1 MNLYMQLDRTVAPP
15 VFEIDPISL
24 ILPKKKILENGLPV
38 YYFKKEQFDLIHFN
52 LVITAGS
59 LFQPALGVARAAVRL
74 LKESSP
80 THSPRDM
87 ELLIDFYGASWG
99 TRVHSTD
106 LEINFVIPKSNCEA
120 LLPHLMELIL
130 NPQYKQY
137 QLDIYNEQRIKSFEV
152 NKLEGDYIARELR
165 DMLLYEEGSPFG
177 TILTRQHI
185 EELSV
190 NMLESYFDRAVN
202 SSTVKLYVAGS
213 VDSSLEKLIESHFSK
228 IKKGEKLLITSPLR
242 KDLTPQ
248 SVYHELPDCKQSTIM
263 LFKMSLP
270 AEHPDK
276 NGLSFVQTLLY
287 GASGSRL
294 MDNLRKKHG
303 LTYGVSGGSLMF
315 FDYSILE
322 INTEVVKEGTN
333 KAIEQIF
340 YELKR
345 LREELVSEEELKQ
358 LIRTVTGKLYRQLDG
373 IVASMRVYQH
383 GNLFGGGEDMV
394 DRAFKA
400 LAELNAE
407 KIQYLANQYLQES
420 DFFSIV
426 VGQK

>member
-1 MNLYMQLDRTVAPP
+1 MQLDRTVAPP

-24 ILPKKKILENGLPV
+24 ILPEKKILENGLPV
-38 YYFKKEQFDLIHFN
+38 YYFKKEQFDLIHFD
-52 LVITAGS
+52 LIITAGT
-59 LFQPALGVARAAVRL
+59 LFQPALGVAGAAIRL

-80 THSPRDM
+80 THSSRDM

-99 TRVHSTD
+99 TRITANI
-106 LEINFVIPKSNCEA
+106 LGLRFMIPKSNCEA

-130 NPQYKQY
+130 NPKYKESNLAVYKDQK
-137 QLDIYNEQRIKSFEV
+137 IKSLEI
-152 NKLEGDYIARELR
+152 NRLEGDYIAQELK
-165 DMLLYEEGSPFG
+165 DTLLYEEGSPNG
-177 TILTRQHI
+177 TVLTRQHY
-185 EELSV
+185 EDLTVEV
-190 NMLESYFDRAVN
+190 LESYFDCAVN
-202 SSTVKLYVAGS
+202 SSTAALYVAGS
-213 VDSSLEKLIESHFSK
+213 IDSSLEKLIESHFSK
-228 IKKGEKLLITSPLR
+228 IKKGERLLITSPLR
-242 KDLTPQ
+242 KDLSPR

-263 LFKMSLP
+263 LFKESLP
-270 AEHPDK
+270 STHPDM
-276 NGLSFVQTLLY
+276 NSLEYLFTLLV
-287 GASGSRL
+287 GSPFSRL
-294 MDNLRKKHG
+294 MDNLRRKHG
-303 LTYGVSGGSLMF
+303 LTYGVSGGFSTF
-315 FDYSILE
+315 FDYSIM
-322 INTEVVKEGTN
+322 IIGTEVVKEGTN

-358 LIRTVTGKLYRQLDG
+358 LTRTVAGKLYRQLDG

-400 LAELNAE
+400 LAELNAD
-407 KIQYLANQYLQES
+407 KIKYLANQYLQES